1 MSELAVTTRILLG
14 LMVAL
19 LISHIVLWM
28 RLGQISTQLAG
39 ITSAG

>member
-1 MSELAVTTRILLG
+1 MSELVVTTRILLG

-19 LISHIVLWM
+19 LISHIALWM
-28 RLGQISTQLAG
+28 RIGEISGQLAG